1 MRAFF
6 VSMDIIKENIVRI
19 SNEIAEKLNFF
30 VIDISF
36 RGDNRKKII
45 EVFVDA
51 EKNIDADNLAE
62 ISREINSII
71 EDQDI
76 IQQAYR
82 LDVSTPGV
90 DRPLKF
96 LKQFPKHINRN
107 FEVTYKAEDETRTIT
122 GKLLSV
128 EREELTFLSDKKEVL
143 IEFKNITTAKVIISF
158 S

>member
-1 MRAFF
+1 
-6 VSMDIIKENIVRI
+6 MDIIKENIVRI

-62 ISREINSII
+62 ISREINSVI

>member
-1 MRAFF
+1 
-6 VSMDIIKENIVRI
+6 MDIIKENIVRI

-30 VIDISF
+30 VIDINF

-45 EVFVDA
+45 EVYVDA

-62 ISREINSII
+62 ISREINSVI
-71 EDQDI
+71 EEQDL

-107 FEVTYKAEDETRTIT
+107 FEVTYKTGDETKTIT

-128 EREELTFLSDKKEVL
+128 EREELMFLSDKKEIL

>member
-1 MRAFF
+1 
-6 VSMDIIKENIVRI
+6 MDIIKENIVRI

-30 VIDISF
+30 VIDITF

-45 EVFVDA
+45 EVYVDA

-62 ISREINSII
+62 ISREINSVI
-71 EDQDI
+71 EEQDL

-107 FEVTYKAEDETRTIT
+107 FDVTYKTGDEIKTIT

-128 EREELTFLSDKKEVL
+128 EREELMFLSDKKEIL
-143 IEFKNITTAKVIISF
+143 IEFKNIITAKVIISF

>member
-1 MRAFF
+1 
-6 VSMDIIKENIVRI
+6 MDIIKENIVQI

-30 VIDISF
+30 VIDITF

-71 EDQDI
+71 EAQDI

-90 DRPLKF
+90 DRSLKF

-107 FEVTYKAEDETRTIT
+107 FEVTYRAGDETRTIT

-128 EREELTFLSDKKEVL
+128 DREELTFLSDKKEVL

>member
-1 MRAFF
+1 
-6 VSMDIIKENIVRI
+6 MDIIKENIVRI
-19 SNEIAEKLNFF
+19 SNEIAEKLNLF
-30 VIDISF
+30 VIDINF
-36 RGDNRKKII
+36 RGDKRKKII

-71 EDQDI
+71 EEQDI

-107 FEVTYKAEDETRTIT
+107 FEVTYKTGDETKTIT

-128 EREELTFLSDKKEVL
+128 EREELIFLSDKKEIL

>member
-1 MRAFF
+1 
-6 VSMDIIKENIVRI
+6 MDIIKENIVRI

-30 VIDISF
+30 VIDITF

-45 EVFVDA
+45 EVYVDA

-62 ISREINSII
+62 ISREINSVI
-71 EDQDI
+71 EEQDL

-107 FEVTYKAEDETRTIT
+107 FEVTYKNGDETRTIT

-128 EREELTFLSDKKEVL
+128 EREELMFLSDKKEIL

>member
-1 MRAFF
+1 
-6 VSMDIIKENIVRI
+6 MDIIKENIVRI

-30 VIDISF
+30 VIDINF

-71 EDQDI
+71 EEQDI

-107 FEVTYKAEDETRTIT
+107 FEVTYKAEDETRAIT

>member
-1 MRAFF
+1 
-6 VSMDIIKENIVRI
+6 MDIIKENIVRI

-30 VIDISF
+30 VIDINF

-45 EVFVDA
+45 EVYVDA

-71 EDQDI
+71 EEQNI

-107 FEVTYKAEDETRTIT
+107 FEVTYKTVDETRTIT

-128 EREELTFLSDKKEVL
+128 EKEELTFLSDKKEVL

>member
-1 MRAFF
+1 
-6 VSMDIIKENIVRI
+6 MDIIKENIVRI

-30 VIDISF
+30 VIDINF

-71 EDQDI
+71 EEQDI

-107 FEVTYKAEDETRTIT
+107 FEVTYKTGDEIKTIN

-128 EREELTFLSDKKEVL
+128 EREELTFLSDKKEFL
-143 IEFKNITTAKVIISF
+143 IEFNNITTAKVIISF

>member
-1 MRAFF
+1 
-6 VSMDIIKENIVRI
+6 MDIIKENIVRI
-19 SNEIAEKLNFF
+19 CDEIAEKLNFF
-30 VIDISF
+30 VIDINF
-36 RGDNRKKII
+36 RGDNRKQII
-45 EVFVDA
+45 EIFVDT
-51 EKNIDADNLAE
+51 EKNVDADNLAE
-62 ISREINSII
+62 ISREINSKI
-71 EDQDI
+71 EEQDF
-76 IQQAYR
+76 IQKAYR

-107 FEVTYKAEDETRTIT
+107 FEVTYKAGEETKTIT

-128 EREELTFLSDKKEVL
+128 EREELTFLSDKKELL

>member
-1 MRAFF
+1 
-6 VSMDIIKENIVRI
+6 MDIIKENIVRI

-30 VIDISF
+30 VIDITF

-62 ISREINSII
+62 ISREINSIL
-71 EDQDI
+71 EEQDI

-107 FEVTYKAEDETRTIT
+107 FEVTYKTGDETRTIT

-128 EREELTFLSDKKEVL
+128 EREDLVFLSEKKELL
-143 IEFKNITTAKVIISF
+143 IEFNNITTAKVVISF

>member
-1 MRAFF
+1 
-6 VSMDIIKENIVRI
+6 MDIIKENIVRI

-30 VIDISF
+30 VIDINF

-45 EVFVDA
+45 EVFVDT
-51 EKNIDADNLAE
+51 EKNIDADILAE

-71 EDQDI
+71 EEQDI

-107 FEVTYKAEDETRTIT
+107 FEVTYKAGAETKTIT

-128 EREELTFLSDKKEVL
+128 EREELTFLFDKKEVL

>member
-1 MRAFF
+1 
-6 VSMDIIKENIVRI
+6 MDMIKENIVRI

-30 VIDISF
+30 VIDITF

-71 EDQDI
+71 EEQDI

-107 FEVTYKAEDETRTIT
+107 FEVTYKTGDETRTIT

-128 EREELTFLSDKKEVL
+128 EREELTFLSDKKEIL
-143 IEFKNITTAKVIISF
+143 IEFNNITTAKVIISF

>member
-1 MRAFF
+1 
-6 VSMDIIKENIVRI
+6 MDIIKENIVRI

-30 VIDISF
+30 VIDINF

-128 EREELTFLSDKKEVL
+128 EREELTFHSDKKEVL

>member
-1 MRAFF
+1 
-6 VSMDIIKENIVRI
+6 MDIIKENIVRI

-30 VIDISF
+30 VIDITF

-45 EVFVDA
+45 EVYVDA

-62 ISREINSII
+62 ISREINSVI
-71 EDQDI
+71 EEQDL

-107 FEVTYKAEDETRTIT
+107 FDITYKTGDETKTIT

-128 EREELTFLSDKKEVL
+128 EREELMFLSDKKEIL
-143 IEFKNITTAKVIISF
+143 IEFKNIITAKVIISF

>member
-1 MRAFF
+1 
-6 VSMDIIKENIVRI
+6 MDIIKENIVRI

-30 VIDISF
+30 VVDINF

-51 EKNIDADNLAE
+51 EKNIDADNLAA

-71 EDQDI
+71 EEKDI

-96 LKQFPKHINRN
+96 LKQFPKHINRK
-107 FEVTYKAEDETRTIT
+107 FEVTYKTGEETKIIT

-128 EREELTFLSDKKEVL
+128 EREELTFLSDKKDIL

>member
-1 MRAFF
+1 
-6 VSMDIIKENIVRI
+6 MDIIKENIVRI

-30 VIDISF
+30 VIDINF

-71 EDQDI
+71 EEQDI
-76 IQQAYR
+76 IKQAYR

-107 FEVTYKAEDETRTIT
+107 FEVTYKTGDETKTIT

-128 EREELTFLSDKKEVL
+128 EKEELIFLSDKKEIL

>member
-1 MRAFF
+1 
-6 VSMDIIKENIVRI
+6 MDIIKENIVRI

-30 VIDISF
+30 VIDINF

-71 EDQDI
+71 EEQDI

-107 FEVTYKAEDETRTIT
+107 FEVTYKSRRRDQNYNR
-122 GKLLSV
+122 
-128 EREELTFLSDKKEVL
+128 
-143 IEFKNITTAKVIISF
+143 KVIIRRKRRVNFSF
-158 S
+158 

>member
-1 MRAFF
+1 
-6 VSMDIIKENIVRI
+6 MDIIKENIVQI
-19 SNEIAEKLNFF
+19 SNVIAEKLNFF
-30 VIDISF
+30 VIDINF

-71 EDQDI
+71 EEQDI

-107 FEVTYKAEDETRTIT
+107 FEVTYKTGNETNTIT

-128 EREELTFLSDKKEVL
+128 ESEELTFLSDKKEVL

>member
-1 MRAFF
+1 
-6 VSMDIIKENIVRI
+6 MDIIKENIVRI

-30 VIDISF
+30 VIDINF

-62 ISREINSII
+62 ISREINSVI
-71 EDQDI
+71 EEQDI

-107 FEVTYKAEDETRTIT
+107 FEVTYKTGDEARTIT

>member
-1 MRAFF
+1 
-6 VSMDIIKENIVRI
+6 MDIIKENIVRI

-30 VIDISF
+30 VIDINF

>member
-1 MRAFF
+1 
-6 VSMDIIKENIVRI
+6 MDIIKENIVRI

-30 VIDISF
+30 VIDINF

-62 ISREINSII
+62 ISREINSVI
-71 EDQDI
+71 EEKDI

-107 FEVTYKAEDETRTIT
+107 FEVTYKAGDEARTIT

-128 EREELTFLSDKKEVL
+128 EREELAFLSDKKEVL

>member
-1 MRAFF
+1 
-6 VSMDIIKENIVRI
+6 MDIIKENIVRI

-30 VIDISF
+30 VIDINF

-62 ISREINSII
+62 ISREINSVI

-107 FEVTYKAEDETRTIT
+107 FEVTYKTEDETRTIT

>member
-1 MRAFF
+1 
-6 VSMDIIKENIVRI
+6 MDIIKENIVRI

-30 VIDISF
+30 VIDITF

>member
-1 MRAFF
+1 
-6 VSMDIIKENIVRI
+6 MDIIKENIVQI

-30 VIDISF
+30 VIDITF

-71 EDQDI
+71 EEQDI

-107 FEVTYKAEDETRTIT
+107 FEVTYKTGNETNTIT

-128 EREELTFLSDKKEVL
+128 ESEELTFLSDKKEVL

>member
-1 MRAFF
+1 
-6 VSMDIIKENIVRI
+6 MDIIKENIVRI

-30 VIDISF
+30 VIDINF

-71 EDQDI
+71 EEQDI

-107 FEVTYKAEDETRTIT
+107 FEVIYKAGDETKTIT

-128 EREELTFLSDKKEVL
+128 EREDLIFLSD
-143 IEFKNITTAKVIISF
+143 N
-158 S
+158 

>member
-1 MRAFF
+1 
-6 VSMDIIKENIVRI
+6 MDIIKENIVRI

-30 VIDISF
+30 VIDINF

-71 EDQDI
+71 EEQNL

-107 FEVTYKAEDETRTIT
+107 FEVTYKTGNETKTIT

-128 EREELTFLSDKKEVL
+128 EREELTFVSDKKEIL

>member
-1 MRAFF
+1 
-6 VSMDIIKENIVRI
+6 MDKIKENIVRI

-30 VIDISF
+30 VIDINF
-36 RGDNRKKII
+36 RGDGRKKII

-62 ISREINSII
+62 ISREINTVI
-71 EDQDI
+71 EEKDL
-76 IQQAYR
+76 IQQEYR

-107 FEVTYKAEDETRTIT
+107 FEVTYKVGDETKTIT

-128 EREELTFLSDKKEVL
+128 EREELTFLSNKKEIL

>member
-1 MRAFF
+1 M
-6 VSMDIIKENIVRI
+6 
-19 SNEIAEKLNFF
+19 
-30 VIDISF
+30 IDINF

-62 ISREINSII
+62 ISREINAIL
-71 EDQDI
+71 EEQDS

-96 LKQFPKHINRN
+96 LKQFPKHMNRN
-107 FEVTYKAEDETRTIT
+107 FEVTYKTGDETKTIT

-128 EREELTFLSDKKEVL
+128 EREELTFLSDKKELL
-143 IEFKNITTAKVIISF
+143 IEFNNITTAKVIISF

>member
-1 MRAFF
+1 
-6 VSMDIIKENIVRI
+6 MDIIKENIVRI

-30 VIDISF
+30 VIDINF

-107 FEVTYKAEDETRTIT
+107 FEVTYKIEDETRTIT

>member
-1 MRAFF
+1 
-6 VSMDIIKENIVRI
+6 MDIIKENIVRI

-30 VIDISF
+30 VIDINF

-71 EDQDI
+71 EEQDI

-107 FEVTYKAEDETRTIT
+107 FEVTYKTGNETKTIT
-122 GKLLSV
+122 GKLLSI
-128 EREELTFLSDKKEVL
+128 EREELTFLSDKKEFL
-143 IEFKNITTAKVIISF
+143 IEFNNITTAKVIISF

>member
-1 MRAFF
+1 
-6 VSMDIIKENIVRI
+6 MDIIKENIVRI

-30 VIDISF
+30 VIDINF

-62 ISREINSII
+62 ISREINSVI
-71 EDQDI
+71 EEKDI

-107 FEVTYKAEDETRTIT
+107 FEVTYKTGDEARTIT

>member
-1 MRAFF
+1 
-6 VSMDIIKENIVRI
+6 
-19 SNEIAEKLNFF
+19 
-30 VIDISF
+30 VIDINF

-62 ISREINSII
+62 ISREINSVI
-71 EDQDI
+71 EEKDI

-107 FEVTYKAEDETRTIT
+107 FEVTYKAGDEARTIT